1 MWAHVGCERGAS
13 ASEAKGRRLPTHQPA
28 CTWRKV
34 PTPKRVL
41 IDTQLVLGRLTHLS
55 MHVLPP
61 LKWQGVRSNLNVCLS
76 LALPLTTTTYHLP
89 VVSIH

>member
-1 MWAHVGCERGAS
+1 MWGAS
-13 ASEAKGRRLPTHQPA
+13 GEPQHRKQKVADYPPTNP

-61 LKWQGVRSNLNVCLS
+61 LKWQGVRSNLNLCLS
-76 LALPLTTTTYHLP
+76 LAPLTTNHYYLPLTGGKHTLK
-89 VVSIH
+89 